1 MRFLLLFLHLLQ
13 FQKLATL
20 LRMKIRSFL
29 QYVNNLVNGKSTVKY
44 HFQQGKIS
52 TSVMTKYTLNRYSI
66 IYAKYTYDKNV

>member
-29 QYVNNLVNGKSTVKY
+29 QYVNNLVKY
-44 HFQQGKIS
+44 HLQQGEIS